1 MMAVVGFILK
11 VSGSNRA
18 TPLRDPIPGI
28 APTSK
33 PMMAPNKAE
42 AKFGRLV
49 AV

>member
-11 VSGSNRA
+11 VSGSSKA

-33 PMMAPNKAE
+33 PTMAPNKAE
-42 AKFGRLV
+42 VKFGSV
-49 AV
+49 HAV

>member
-11 VSGSNRA
+11 VSGSNKA
-18 TPLRDPIPGI
+18 TPVRDPIPGI

-33 PMMAPNKAE
+33 PTMAPNKAE
-42 AKFGRLV
+42 VRFGRLQ